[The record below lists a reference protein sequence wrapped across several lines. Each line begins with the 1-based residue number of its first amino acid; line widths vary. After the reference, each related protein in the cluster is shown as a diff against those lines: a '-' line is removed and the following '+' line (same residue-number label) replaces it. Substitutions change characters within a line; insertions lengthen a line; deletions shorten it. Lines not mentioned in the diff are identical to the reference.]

1 MSNPHHIKRFMIV
14 HNQTTTLAL
23 NKKLSGQHDFL
34 LFRTTNN
41 IMQFANNGPNQLQ
54 TKFNNKE

>member
-1 MSNPHHIKRFMIV
+1 MIV

-54 TKFNNKE
+54 TKFNNK